1 MKGQMSSL
9 AGEAVAL
16 PRRAREL
23 SYRTRYLLNAYP
35 AVYMPMSRVRHRGRP
50 NYLVTRD
57 SELVIEGC
65 GRAGSTFAV
74 LAFSSAQE
82 RPVRTGHHTHAAAQV
97 IMAVR
102 WEIPT
107 LVIVRPPLESA
118 LAHMARRDIA
128 ARPTL
133 VSWVRFHRRILPF
146 RYGFVAVSFADMT
159 RDFGAVTNR
168 VNEAF
173 GTDFGV
179 FEHTPENEAAIFADI
194 ELRNRSRWG
203 DQMTPERA
211 RSLARPTAERSALKQ
226 RLRAQLEVD
235 ELAGLRAE
243 AEGLYRTL
251 VGQTTAVA

>member
-1 MKGQMSSL
+1 MPTF
-9 AGEAVAL
+9 AGEATAL
-16 PRRAREL
+16 PRSAREV

-35 AVYMPMSRVRHRGRP
+35 AVYMPMGRVRHRGNP
-50 NYLVTRD
+50 DYLVTRET
-57 SELVIEGC
+57 ELVIEGC

-74 LAFSSAQE
+74 MAFSSAQE
-82 RPVRTGHHTHAAAQV
+82 RPVHTVHHTHAAAQV

-118 LAHMARRDIA
+118 LAHMARRNIA

-133 VSWVRFHRRILPF
+133 VSWIRFHRRIVPY

-159 RDFGAVTNR
+159 RDFGAVTER

-173 GTDFGV
+173 GTHFGV
-179 FEHTPENEAAIFADI
+179 FEHTPENEAAVFAEI
-194 ELRNRSRWG
+194 EQRNRARWG
-203 DQMTPERA
+203 DEMTPERA
-211 RSLARPTAERSALKQ
+211 RALARPTAERAAVKQ

-235 ELAGLRAE
+235 DLAGLRAQ
-243 AEGLYRTL
+243 ADDLYRTL
-251 VGQTTAVA
+251 VGEAAAVV

>member
-1 MKGQMSSL
+1 MSSL
-9 AGEAVAL
+9 AGEATAL
-16 PRRAREL
+16 PRSAREL

-35 AVYMPMSRVRHRGRP
+35 AVYMPMGRVRHRGKP

-82 RPVRTGHHTHAAAQV
+82 RPVRIVHHTHAAAQV

-133 VSWVRFHRRILPF
+133 VSWIRFHRRILPF
-146 RYGFVAVSFADMT
+146 QYGFVAVSFAD
-159 RDFGAVTNR
+159 
-168 VNEAF
+168 
-173 GTDFGV
+173 
-179 FEHTPENEAAIFADI
+179 I
-194 ELRNRSRWG
+194 ERRNRSRWG
-203 DQMTPERA
+203 DQMTRERA

-226 RLRAQLEVD
+226 RLRAQLEVS

-251 VGQTTAVA
+251 VGETAAVA